1 MVRIRSGWKRAAEL
15 LRLGFFVE
23 ERAGDVTDAVAEK
36 ESGVCEDFLGMAFRW
51 KTFLFSICLVMIIEI
66 SKALT
71 GYIGCLQTQDQ
82 DKGGVVWTSEV
93 IANQS
98 ANYMVYGQKP

>member
-1 MVRIRSGWKRAAEL
+1 MVRIRGGWKRVAEF

-23 ERAGDVTDAVAEK
+23 ERAGDVTGTVAEK
-36 ESGVCEDFLGMAFRW
+36 ESGVCEDFLRMAFRW
-51 KTFLFSICLVMIIEI
+51 RTFLFSIYLVMIIEC

-98 ANYMVYGQKP
+98 ANFMVHGQKP